1 MDSDPKNKVTHIVLS
16 NLVFIT
22 MILAVNQSQILDQ
35 QHLLQDLTVDRKVLG
50 SIRLDFLTLTPVS
63 TANSNNS
70 DWAEDYELKLFHVTP
85 GS

>member
-22 MILAVNQSQILDQ
+22 MILAVKQSQILDQ

-50 SIRLDFLTLTPVS
+50 SIRLDFLTLTPGL
-63 TANSNNS
+63 T
-70 DWAEDYELKLFHVTP
+70 
-85 GS
+85 